1 MNEQQNNALIQK
13 LYDAFG
19 RGDIQGILDN
29 LTDDVQWGLEGP
41 AIIPFAGRRTGPAQV
56 QGFFEALATTQ
67 SGMKLTVEH
76 FVAQGNLVATIGRF
90 AGTVTATGKS
100 FDVAVA
106 HFFEIRDGKVAR
118 FVDFGDTAALAD
130 AYTHASA
137 ATR

>member
-1 MNEQQNNALIQK
+1 MNAEQNAALIEK

-19 RGDIQGILDN
+19 RGDIQSILDN

-41 AIIPFAGRRTGPAQV
+41 AIIPYSGRRTGRTQV
-56 QGFFEALATTQ
+56 LAFFEALATTLH
-67 SGMKLTVEH
+67 GMKLTPEH
-76 FVAQGNLVATIGRF
+76 TIAQGNLVASIGRF

-100 FDVAVA
+100 FDSAIA

-118 FVDFGDTAALAD
+118 FVDFGDTAAIAE
-130 AYTHASA
+130 AYTQASA

>member
-1 MNEQQNNALIQK
+1 MNEQQNTALIQT
-13 LYDAFG
+13 LYDAFA

-41 AIIPFAGRRTGPAQV
+41 AIIPFAGRRTGQAEV

-67 SGMKLTVEH
+67 RDMKLNTER
-76 FVAQGNLVATIGRF
+76 FVAQSNLVATIGRYS
-90 AGTVTATGKS
+90 GTVTATGKS

-118 FVDFGDTAALAD
+118 FVDFGDTAAFAD
-130 AYTHASA
+130 AYTQASA
-137 ATR
+137 AAQ